1 MTSAENQ
8 DTDDGRWIWFLVVE
22 GLILLLSLFRV
33 VVVAIVLAVNV
44 VSLRRCMSPKT
55 SKCHCLHLYVS
66 DSVKICNIIYIASWT
81 PFLLYS
87 LLNGRWL
94 LIEEQL
100 FCLIQNYMTNAI
112 LMVLLAMA
120 ALLAYSRFDT
130 TTSSMT
136 AAFLTLTAWML
147 PQLSYFIIL
156 TTLEDTNSLT
166 TVNFNFLDNVRQST
180 ESFGITYKIGFTICG
195 QIMCRMVMTQ
205 YLLQYVVVVLPLCL
219 VLALIFLRRFFY
231 VSRRT
236 YTQLTDQNITRMKDC
251 CSCWHSKG
259 SSELAVI
266 LGTIVLWM
274 ALIRPLILF
283 FWSPD
288 HLFVDLG
295 SHLVLTVSAVFAPI
309 VPRSP
314 TPHILLTDADV
325 FRINV
330 VQRDPNNPHNKD
342 DDNKI

>member
-1 MTSAENQ
+1 MVYADNQ
-8 DTDDGRWIWFLVVE
+8 DMDGGHWIWFLMIE

-44 VSLRRCMSPKT
+44 VSLRRCMSSKT

-87 LLNGRWL
+87 LLNGRWF

-120 ALLAYSRFDT
+120 ALLAYSRFDAT
-130 TTSSMT
+130 TGSMT

-166 TVNFNFLDNVRQST
+166 TVNFNFLDDIHQPTDSP
-180 ESFGITYKIGFTICG
+180 GITYKIGKC
-195 QIMCRMVMTQ
+195 
-205 YLLQYVVVVLPLCL
+205 
-219 VLALIFLRRFFY
+219 FLFSFYYFF
-231 VSRRT
+231 VG
-236 YTQLTDQNITRMKDC
+236 C
-251 CSCWHSKG
+251 
-259 SSELAVI
+259 
-266 LGTIVLWM
+266 
-274 ALIRPLILF
+274 
-283 FWSPD
+283 
-288 HLFVDLG
+288 
-295 SHLVLTVSAVFAPI
+295 
-309 VPRSP
+309 
-314 TPHILLTDADV
+314 
-325 FRINV
+325 
-330 VQRDPNNPHNKD
+330 
-342 DDNKI
+342 